1 MKLNGKNGLLNNRY
15 LLYAVFFV
23 AVASLFSYVQ
33 SRNHTALLF
42 FLLVALGVNYFNKN
56 MIVVLGSSIVLTN
69 FLASYTTI
77 FSKVR
82 LLEGLVEGHEE
93 DEEDEEDDDE
103 GDKDDKVKA
112 GFANKESFVGKEGNC
127 SAAAKKKQQ

>member
-15 LLYAVFFV
+15 LLYVVLFV

-56 MIVVLGSSIVLTN
+56 MIVVLGSAIVLTN

-82 LLEGLVEGHEE
+82 LLEGLVEANEE
-93 DEEDEEDDDE
+93 EEEKDTVATPTTNTAV
-103 GDKDDKVKA
+103 GDTTEKFNFKKMVNKLDDK
-112 GFANKESFVGKEGNC
+112 
-127 SAAAKKKQQ
+127 AKKD